1 MSENHSL
8 YTEFPNHI
16 DRIQELKSANPDFA
30 RAAAEYH
37 KLDHQIRGLHMRS
50 QPVDDQT
57 MKGLKRQRA
66 QLKDELY
73 NWLCS

>member
-1 MSENHSL
+1 MSDNHSL
-8 YTEFPNHI
+8 YTEFPDHC
-16 DRIQELKSANPDFA
+16 DRIQELKSAHADFA

-37 KLDHQIRGLHMRS
+37 KLDHQIRGLQMRN

-57 MKGLKRQRA
+57 MKGLKQKRA

-73 NWLCS
+73 NWLIR